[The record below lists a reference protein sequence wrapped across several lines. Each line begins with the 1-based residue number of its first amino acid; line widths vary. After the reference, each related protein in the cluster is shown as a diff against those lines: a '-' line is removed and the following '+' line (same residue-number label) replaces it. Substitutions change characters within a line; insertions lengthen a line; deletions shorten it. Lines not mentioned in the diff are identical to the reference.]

1 MKPTATDTPLD
12 LSRLSVLVVDDSL
25 NIRKLVSE
33 MLRSIGLKTVKQ
45 ASSGIEVFE
54 ILKTS
59 PVDLIIMDLVMDQ
72 LDGIETAK
80 LLRQG
85 TDSPNRTVPII
96 LITGH
101 TERSNIMRAR
111 DAGINEV
118 IAKPFSAQVLL
129 DHLRH
134 VLTQKREW
142 IATAHYTGPDR
153 RRHTPAGYAGPWRRA
168 SDAEAAPPA
177 DTEVTAMTQ

>member
-1 MKPTATDTPLD
+1 MNDIADLH
-12 LSRLSVLVVDDSL
+12 LSRLSVLVADDSL

-33 MLRSIGLKTVKQ
+33 MLRSIGVKTVRQ

-54 ILKTS
+54 ILKTC
-59 PVDLIIMDLVMDQ
+59 PVDLMILDLVMDQ

-80 LLRQG
+80 LLRQSP
-85 TDSPNRTVPII
+85 DSPNRTVPII

-101 TERSNIMRAR
+101 TERSNIVRAR

-134 VLTQKREW
+134 VLTCEREW
-142 IATAHYTGPDR
+142 IVTPHYTGPDR
-153 RRHTPAGYAGPWRRA
+153 RKRTPVSYAGPWRRA
-168 SDAEAAPPA
+168 SDAEATSPT
-177 DTEVTAMTQ
+177 DTEVSAMTQ